1 MKICYICNI
10 HNNVNDMKYSK
21 IFYQDIVD
29 GTGNRVSLF
38 VSGCRNHCKGCF
50 SEQTWDFNNGNEFTE
65 IEENEILEACK
76 FKYISG
82 LSILGGDPMEE
93 ENQQGIVNLI
103 KKFKKLYPKKTIWLY
118 TGYVYER
125 DLLEGQ
131 RKYIKDITDYILEN
145 VDVLVDGPFIEEKK
159 DLSLSFRG
167 SSNQRMLT
175 KEDRMKLYENRP
187 K

>member
-1 MKICYICNI
+1 M
-10 HNNVNDMKYSK
+10 D
-21 IFYQDIVD
+21 
-29 GTGNRVSLF
+29 
-38 VSGCRNHCKGCF
+38 
-50 SEQTWDFNNGNEFTE
+50 
-65 IEENEILEACK
+65 ACK
-76 FKYISG
+76 VKYISE

-159 DLSLSFRG
+159 DLSL
-167 SSNQRMLT
+167 
-175 KEDRMKLYENRP
+175 
-187 K
+187 